1 MSVYAGTIKGVKEM
15 LQASIDGFNL
25 KKKNLQELYRN
36 DREHSPSYIQEQLQI
51 KREALKTE
59 TAGNLVDIQ
68 LRLAAAVEGTRSKL
82 GSIKFPSSTSS
93 LEAIRTAGE
102 VQQNT
107 ANIFL
112 MREHSHESI
121 LSSIRNALTLGRVDY
136 AFAVLE
142 GSREAVKPVNGML
155 SQESK
160 QFLQDLAAI
169 EQGFDATGKLGA
181 LAGELEGAPEIA
193 QTIQHFQ
200 RFLVNEHLTGSFIP
214 MAVVREM
221 TEAEI
226 GQNLESVNF
235 VVSLGN

>member
-82 GSIKFPSSTSS
+82 GSIKFPSVTSS
-93 LEAIRTAGE
+93 LEATKTVGE

-107 ANIFL
+107 AQLFL
-112 MREHSHESI
+112 MREHSRESI

-136 AFAVLE
+136 AFALIE
-142 GSREAVKPVNGML
+142 GAREAVKPVNGMV
-155 SQESK
+155 SQEGK
-160 QFLQDLAAI
+160 QFLQDLAQI
-169 EQGFDATGKLGA
+169 EAAFDATGKLAA
-181 LAGELEGAPEIA
+181 LSTELEGVPEIA

-200 RFLVNEHLTGSFIP
+200 RFIVNEHLTGSYIP
-214 MAVVREM
+214 LAVVKEM
-221 TEAEI
+221 SEAEI
-226 GQNLESVNF
+226 QANLESVNF
-235 VVSLGN
+235 AVSLGN